1 MPYLSKQALSG
12 LKHYHYKPGGYT
24 ILDNWHQPLWNYA
37 VSCLPTWLAP
47 NVITLIGLSSVMV
60 ANLISAYYSPDFQNP
75 VPTWV
80 YFAMAFAGF
89 FYLHMDCLDGKQAR
103 RTGSSSPLGQLFD
116 HGCDSLVVQL
126 VVSQLMVSLGMSP
139 DWRLVLG
146 NLVVFTPF
154 VLAHWEEYHTGHMV
168 YGNGLWGVT
177 EANYAVVLLHAAAGF
192 GRGVAASHLA
202 QIASTL
208 GLGAALVALPAG
220 AGGPVRLR
228 MAAFGTA
235 YALQLT
241 RLIMAHMAK
250 EPFRVAGWPLAAMGL
265 QIVEDKTFGLKNKS
279 KSKVV
284 QKYVQQ
290 IQASQQPS
298 HKQQRLE
305 EPSRKDKKKAEM
317 ERQKE
322 LDELFMLTIK
332 QPKLGE
338 GVDPK
343 TVLCE
348 FHRHGKC
355 TKGFKCKFSHDL
367 NIERKTA
374 KADVYSDNRDGADG
388 ESGGMGEWDMEQLE
402 KAIAEKHG
410 LENKN
415 RPTAIVCRYFLDA
428 VEKKQYGWFWQCPN
442 GKECKYRHALPPGYI
457 MKSQMKELLEAEAA
471 NQPSVEEIIE
481 EERAKV
487 DAKTPINNETFL
499 QWRAGKHAVKMQA
512 QAEKE
517 EERRRKGLLTGR
529 EIFQEEGFVAADDL
543 AAADDS
549 GYLREVDEEAEFAR
563 ASAAARERAAA
574 AAAAASAGVGRAE
587 EAGQGTTAAA
597 GEKQGAIAPAAP
609 QLSAMGSETY
619 TSGESEDW
627 PNIPGPGLSLSFGG
641 SSAPSSDLE
650 EDEGEELESNPVGA
664 EADPSQAGRDGPTG
678 PASPAPGPAE
688 QGRKVPASFLRA
700 WVPGVVQAMG
710 DRVQSLLAP
719 PREGNPGTTRP
730 DRGRAPFNPM
740 LLSRPGMLRV
750 PLMTH
755 QRLALGWM
763 VARETRGCLPMGG
776 MLADDQGVGK
786 TLTTIALIIAAPPTH
801 TARRSASP
809 LERGSAA
816 RERAGGEEHPA
827 GSSALLVKEEGVQH
841 ADIQDG
847 AGLPGRR
854 QGKEPVCLDLTAG
867 GAGRALT
874 PVKREPFP
882 ARGSPSLRGE
892 VIEVD
897 LLGDSD
903 DAGPSAP
910 PPGVARGKTV
920 LWTPEREDAEP
931 PPEVLHGGTLVVCPT
946 SVLHQWAAEIKSKTT
961 PEAGLTVHIYHG
973 PGKRV
978 LRRELASYSV
988 VLTTYHSMTHESPT
1002 RCVVAAR
1009 QAGKR
1014 GRDGDEQVV
1023 RRPGGD
1029 LFAIRWHRL
1038 VLDEGQC
1045 IKNAKTLT
1053 AHAACAL
1060 RARCRW
1066 CLSGTPIQNS
1076 INDLFSYFKF
1086 LRYHPYDQL
1095 KTFQAFIKE
1104 TVQPENGARAPR
1116 HLHAILQPVLL
1127 RRTKRTI
1134 IDGRPLLSLPE
1145 KRIEL
1150 TTLTFSKQEE
1160 EFYQQLEAE
1169 AKTEFQRA
1177 QSEADPT
1184 RFNVLS
1190 MLQQLL
1196 RLRQACDH
1204 PQLVR
1209 NARSDFATYT
1219 PEEKAAA
1226 VRLTSEKRLALV
1238 ELLSHGPHEC
1248 TICHDLAECP
1258 VASGCGHVFCSQ
1270 CIASKVTEAGHGHA
1284 ERELAY
1290 HCPQCGSVLGER
1302 DAHSLAAL
1310 LQARAEVEGT
1320 APEAA
1325 LPATEAQI
1333 ASAAWR
1339 AAVAQP
1345 HSAKIRAVMRYLH
1358 RVLRAG
1364 SPAVLR
1370 LEPKFKEQDVWDLFP
1385 PSAPKAE
1392 KEAAERD
1399 KVIIFSQWTS
1409 MLNLLEGPLKI
1420 SAFRFERL
1428 DGTMSV
1434 DARAAAIAKFS
1445 ADPETEI
1452 MLISLKAAS
1461 LGVNLTCAN
1470 HVIVE
1475 EQAIDRAHRIG
1486 QTRTLHVIRYLVKG
1500 TPVAVDTIEFRMLEL
1515 QNKKRALVAASFGED
1530 ASGEAAGLNM
1540 RLTAADI
1547 MQLFASLRPGY

>member
-1 MPYLSKQALSG
+1 
-12 LKHYHYKPGGYT
+12 
-24 ILDNWHQPLWNYA
+24 
-37 VSCLPTWLAP
+37 
-47 NVITLIGLSSVMV
+47 
-60 ANLISAYYSPDFQNP
+60 
-75 VPTWV
+75 
-80 YFAMAFAGF
+80 
-89 FYLHMDCLDGKQAR
+89 
-103 RTGSSSPLGQLFD
+103 
-116 HGCDSLVVQL
+116 
-126 VVSQLMVSLGMSP
+126 
-139 DWRLVLG
+139 
-146 NLVVFTPF
+146 
-154 VLAHWEEYHTGHMV
+154 
-168 YGNGLWGVT
+168 
-177 EANYAVVLLHAAAGF
+177 
-192 GRGVAASHLA
+192 
-202 QIASTL
+202 
-208 GLGAALVALPAG
+208 
-220 AGGPVRLR
+220 
-228 MAAFGTA
+228 
-235 YALQLT
+235 
-241 RLIMAHMAK
+241 
-250 EPFRVAGWPLAAMGL
+250 
-265 QIVEDKTFGLKNKS
+265 
-279 KSKVV
+279 
-284 QKYVQQ
+284 
-290 IQASQQPS
+290 
-298 HKQQRLE
+298 
-305 EPSRKDKKKAEM
+305 
-317 ERQKE
+317 
-322 LDELFMLTIK
+322 
-332 QPKLGE
+332 
-338 GVDPK
+338 
-343 TVLCE
+343 
-348 FHRHGKC
+348 
-355 TKGFKCKFSHDL
+355 
-367 NIERKTA
+367 
-374 KADVYSDNRDGADG
+374 
-388 ESGGMGEWDMEQLE
+388 
-402 KAIAEKHG
+402 
-410 LENKN
+410 
-415 RPTAIVCRYFLDA
+415 
-428 VEKKQYGWFWQCPN
+428 
-442 GKECKYRHALPPGYI
+442 
-457 MKSQMKELLEAEAA
+457 
-471 NQPSVEEIIE
+471 
-481 EERAKV
+481 
-487 DAKTPINNETFL
+487 
-499 QWRAGKHAVKMQA
+499 
-512 QAEKE
+512 
-517 EERRRKGLLTGR
+517 
-529 EIFQEEGFVAADDL
+529 
-543 AAADDS
+543 
-549 GYLREVDEEAEFAR
+549 
-563 ASAAARERAAA
+563 
-574 AAAAASAGVGRAE
+574 
-587 EAGQGTTAAA
+587 
-597 GEKQGAIAPAAP
+597 
-609 QLSAMGSETY
+609 MGSETY

-730 DRGRAPFNPM
+730 GQAGPRAAAPSASPRPGAFPGLPRFADRGRAPFNPM
-740 LLSRPGMLRV
+740 LLSRPVPEPEPRSGDRRGTLFPAHAQSGGGAGARDFPAPAPREAGEDPAPRSGPQALVPRQQPPSPGWYTDRQGSGRPNGAAIPSAFDRPAPGGFGPGPPYPARPFHRAYPHPYSASREGSGGAIAPAAAARAVIDGLAAVGQGVAMDVPQGMLRV

-1219 PEEKAAA
+1219 PEERAAA

-1364 SPAVLR
+1364 SPAGQAAGHEAPVKHEPKPEPGVEPKSEPGVLPKLEPKPEPGAEAPRELKPEPGTEPQPRPGRACSGCPASVLR

-1470 HVIVE
+1470 HVILLDPWWNPTVE

-1486 QTRTLHVIRYLVKG
+1486 QTRTLHVIRYLVK
-1500 TPVAVDTIEFRMLEL
+1500 DTIEFRMLEL